1 MITLRLD
8 PALEKQVNQTA
19 QNLGITRSEFV
30 RKSIVNYIQ
39 AQKSQ
44 SAWEIGHELFGKYSS
59 GQNNL
64 SSNRK
69 EILKDKI
76 RAKRGYE

>member
-8 PALEKQVNQTA
+8 PTLEQQVNLTA

-30 RKSIVNYIQ
+30 RKSIVYYIQ
-39 AQKSQ
+39 TQKSK
-44 SAWEIGHELFGKYSS
+44 SPWEIGQSLFGKYSS
-59 GQNNL
+59 GQTNL
-64 SSNRK
+64 SSDRK
-69 EILKDKI
+69 EVLKDRV

>member
-8 PALEKQVNQTA
+8 PALEQQVNLTA

-30 RKSIVNYIQ
+30 RKSIVHYIQ
-39 AQKSQ
+39 TQKSK
-44 SAWEIGHELFGKYSS
+44 SAWEIGQDLFGKYSS
-59 GQNNL
+59 GQTNL
-64 SSNRK
+64 SSDRK
-69 EILKDKI
+69 EILKERV

>member
-8 PALEKQVNQTA
+8 PALEQQVNLTA

-39 AQKSQ
+39 TQKSK
-44 SAWEIGHELFGKYSS
+44 SAWEIGQSLFGKYSS
-59 GQNNL
+59 GQTNL
-64 SSNRK
+64 SSDRK
-69 EILKDKI
+69 EILKDRV

>member
-8 PALEKQVNQTA
+8 PALEKQVNLTA
-19 QNLGITRSEFV
+19 QHLGITRSEFV

-39 AQKSQ
+39 TQKRK
-44 SAWEIGHELFGKYSS
+44 SAWEIGQDLFGKYSS
-59 GQNNL
+59 GQTNL
-64 SSNRK
+64 SSDRK
-69 EILKDKI
+69 EILKDRV